1 MNNVIVTGAARRIG
15 AATVRAFH
23 ARGDRVVVHYRTSKA
38 DAEALAAEL
47 NAVRGESAV
56 AIAES
61 GDDPQRFVAEACAFF
76 GAARIDV
83 LVLNGSQ
90 FAPAAGVEAV
100 TRGEFERLFAS
111 NVAAPFFL
119 VQAALPALR
128 AAAAPC
134 VIGLVDVVTH
144 GAEFAVYAA
153 SKAALLSMIRS
164 MAAEFAPHIRV
175 NAVSPGVILWPEN
188 DPAFDTEAALAD
200 VPLNRRGE
208 SADVADAVLYLAAA
222 RYVTGQNLA
231 VCGGLALRRPQ

>member
-1 MNNVIVTGAARRIG
+1 MNVVVTGAARRIG

-23 ARGDRVVVHYRTSKA
+23 ARGDRVVVHYRTSKVEA
-38 DAEALAAEL
+38 DALVAEL
-47 NAVRGESAV
+47 NALRAASAV
-56 AIAES
+56 AICS
-61 GDDPQRFVAEACAFF
+61 DDDDDPNQLVAEACNFF
-76 GAARIDV
+76 GAQRIDV

-90 FAPAAGVEAV
+90 FAPAGAVDHV
-100 TRGEFERLFAS
+100 TRAQFERLFAS

-134 VIGLVDVVTH
+134 IVGLVDVVTH
-144 GAEFAVYAA
+144 AADFAVYAA
-153 SKAALLSMIRS
+153 SKAAMLSMMRS

-188 DPAFDTEAALAD
+188 DPEFDTEAALAD

-208 SADVADAVLYLAAA
+208 STDVVDAVLYLASAQ
-222 RYVTGQNLA
+222 YVTGQNLA
-231 VCGGLALRRPQ
+231 VCGGLALRRPA